1 MAFGFPQQMPG
12 LPVRN
17 RAEIKELREQL
28 QTLSLTV
35 QKLAGDVEK
44 LTELMTAGL
53 RHVSKREK
61 GECEKMMLM
70 LENHL
75 LRFERRL
82 PPANSGGDAQ

>member
-1 MAFGFPQQMPG
+1 LTLTEDTQ
-12 LPVRN
+12 RN
-17 RAEIKELREQL
+17 RAELKELREQL

-44 LTELMTAGL
+44 LTELMMAGL
-53 RHVSKREK
+53 RHVSEREK
-61 GECEKMMLM
+61 GEREKMMLM

-82 PPANSGGDAQ
+82 PPANSGDDTQ